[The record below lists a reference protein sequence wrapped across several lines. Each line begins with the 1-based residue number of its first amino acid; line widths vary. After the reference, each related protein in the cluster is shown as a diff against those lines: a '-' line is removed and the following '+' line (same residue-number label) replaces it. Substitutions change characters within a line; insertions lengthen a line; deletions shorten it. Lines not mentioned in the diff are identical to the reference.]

1 MRVQQIVGDWGL
13 EHVERAERPEPEA
26 RRGEVVLKM
35 RASSLNY
42 RDLVVLD
49 RGYGARTGTLP
60 LVPLSDGV
68 GEVVAVGDA
77 VDRVALG
84 DRVCPTFFRNW
95 IGGEPDASRL
105 ADSLGGPL
113 DGTMCEYMRVPQES
127 VVRVPASLDDEQA
140 ASLPCAALTAWS
152 ALAVLGTTRPGEH
165 VLVQGSGGVSLFAL
179 QFALLF
185 GARVTVISSSDE
197 KIERMRAM
205 GAHAAVNYRRTPEWA
220 GAAQQ
225 GTGGRGFDHIVEV
238 GGEKTLPQSLRCIR
252 AGGTISVIGVLSGA
266 GIAGS
271 IGHVVTRA
279 VRLQGVTVGHRD
291 AFEAMCRAIEQH
303 RVEPVVD
310 RVFAFDELVDAYRYL
325 RSAQHFGKVC
335 ISHRN

>member
-35 RASSLNY
+35 RASSLNS

-127 VVRVPASLDDEQA
+127 VVRVPASLDD
-140 ASLPCAALTAWS
+140 
-152 ALAVLGTTRPGEH
+152 
-165 VLVQGSGGVSLFAL
+165 
-179 QFALLF
+179 
-185 GARVTVISSSDE
+185 
-197 KIERMRAM
+197 
-205 GAHAAVNYRRTPEWA
+205 
-220 GAAQQ
+220 
-225 GTGGRGFDHIVEV
+225 
-238 GGEKTLPQSLRCIR
+238 
-252 AGGTISVIGVLSGA
+252 
-266 GIAGS
+266 
-271 IGHVVTRA
+271 
-279 VRLQGVTVGHRD
+279 
-291 AFEAMCRAIEQH
+291 
-303 RVEPVVD
+303 
-310 RVFAFDELVDAYRYL
+310 
-325 RSAQHFGKVC
+325 
-335 ISHRN
+335 